1 MKKST
6 FIFITLL
13 CCQSFLF
20 AQQGP
25 PQGPPINRPGN
36 SKMPSIGRIYGKVVD
51 TKTKDAVPF
60 VSVAVYRKDSLVGGC
75 LAGNNGE
82 FNLENLPFGPL
93 NLRIT
98 FVGFKPFQQLIK
110 ITPQTVEQD
119 LGNIKLETEETLL
132 KAVDVVGEK
141 STTQMSI
148 DRKVFNV
155 DKDLTV
161 KGGTATDV
169 MKNIPSV
176 TVDGDGNAQLRQNS
190 VTIYV
195 DGRPTLL
202 TLDQIPA
209 DQIERV
215 EVITN
220 PSAKFE
226 ASTTGGIINIVMK
239 ANTKPGYNGVVAGGI
254 GTNDHYNGMLALNF
268 KQRPIGISINYNY
281 NSFNNPI
288 TGYSNRTQLANG
300 LPLSYYKTATAA
312 SFKNTMQGGMASI
325 DYSIN
330 NRNTITLGQNMF
342 FGNFDNYNDQ
352 DFRSEIGDHTLTSYG
367 TRSTPALNH
376 FEHYTTTAHYKKTFP
391 KKGKELIAD
400 ASYSSTNG
408 YGKSD
413 YETRSYDQSGI
424 LYPDNP
430 ELLRTRTNNTGEMF
444 MFSADYTNPV
454 NDSTKLELG
463 VRSNYRPSVQSM
475 EVSNYNYTTGT
486 YLSDPFLTNH
496 YKIQDLVNA
505 VYINYSARFKGLSYA
520 AGLRFEDS
528 YYKGT
533 LTDRNDSSFLYHY
546 PSKLDNL
553 MNALFPSL
561 FISKKFNDK
570 QEWQMN
576 ISRKIN
582 RPNFRQLMPFIMAID
597 PKNFIMGNPQLTPE
611 FITLA
616 ELNFNQLLAK
626 GNLFFTLF
634 YRNTQKP
641 LTSYNT
647 PYAPNSDVLL
657 NTFINGKQSNTLGMD
672 NTFKHSL
679 LKGLEAT
686 LNMNLLYTIIQANY
700 NNVNTSNKGFNYTT
714 KLNLQY
720 RLPKGFSVQVS
731 GNYESPKIIP
741 QGKTKEFYFA
751 DCGLSKDLYK
761 ILNLT
766 LSVSDIFDTK
776 GRGMLFTTDQYVQ
789 DSWNRRE
796 SRYIKFT
803 ARLRF
808 GKADATLFR
817 KRQPHQQQD
826 DQDGGYF

>member
-1 MKKST
+1 MKKYT
-6 FIFITLL
+6 FLSIT
-13 CCQSFLF
+13 FLILHTF
-20 AQQGP
+20 LIAQQGP
-25 PQGPPINRPGN
+25 PQGQPTGRPAN
-36 SKMPSIGRIYGKVVD
+36 SKMPSIGHIYGKVVD
-51 TKTKDAVPF
+51 AKTKDAVPF
-60 VSVAVYRKDSLVGGC
+60 VSVAIYKRDSLVGGC

-82 FNLENLPFGPL
+82 FNLENLPFGRL
-93 NLRIT
+93 NLKIT
-98 FVGFKPFQQLIK
+98 FIGFKTFQQQLI
-110 ITPQTVEQD
+110 ITPQALEQD

-141 STTQMSI
+141 STTQMGI

-195 DGRPTLL
+195 DGRPTTL

-209 DQIERV
+209 DQIDRV

-239 ANTKPGYNGVVAGGI
+239 TNTKPGYNGVVAGGI
-254 GTNDHYNGMLALNF
+254 GTNDHYNGMVALNF
-268 KQRPIGISINYNY
+268 KQRPIGISVNYNY

-288 TGYSNRTQLANG
+288 TGYSNRTQLLNG
-300 LPLSYYKTATAA
+300 NPLGYYKTTTAS
-312 SFKNTMQGGMASI
+312 SFKNTMQGGSVSI
-325 DYSIN
+325 DYFIN

-342 FGNFDNYNDQ
+342 FGDFDNYNKQ
-352 DFRSEIGDHTLTSYG
+352 DFRSETGDHTLASYG
-367 TRSTPALNH
+367 IRSTPSLNH

-391 KKGKELIAD
+391 KKGEELIAD
-400 ASYSSTNG
+400 ASYNTTNAH
-408 YGKSD
+408 SNSE
-413 YETRSYDQSGI
+413 YETRTYDESGI

-430 ELLRTRTNNTGEMF
+430 ELQNTKSHNISEMY
-444 MFSADYTNPV
+444 MFSADYTNPL

-463 VRSNYRPSVQSM
+463 VRSNYRPSVQSLD
-475 EVSNYNYTTGT
+475 VSQYDYTTGAFIADH
-486 YLSDPFLTNH
+486 YLTNH
-496 YKIQDLVNA
+496 YKIEDFVNA
-505 VYINYSARFKGLSYA
+505 AYINYSARFKGLNYS

-533 LTDRNDSSFLYHY
+533 LTDKQDSSFLYHY
-546 PSKLDNL
+546 PSGPNNV

-561 FISKKFNDK
+561 YISKKFNDK
-570 QEWQMN
+570 QEWQLN
-576 ISRKIN
+576 VSRKIN

-597 PKNFIMGNPQLTPE
+597 PKNYMIGNPQLTPE
-611 FITLA
+611 FITMA

-626 GNLFFTLF
+626 GNLLFSLF
-634 YRNTQKP
+634 YRNTQNP

-647 PYAPNSDVLL
+647 PYAPNSDILL
-657 NTFINGKQSNTLGMD
+657 NTFINGKQSNTVGMD
-672 NTFKHSL
+672 NTFKYTL
-679 LKGLEAT
+679 LKGFDAT
-686 LNMNLLYTIIQANY
+686 FNMNLFYTVIQANY
-700 NNVNTSNKGFNYTT
+700 NNMSVSNKGFNYNT

-720 RLPKGFSVQVS
+720 RLPKGFAVQLS
-731 GNYESPKIIP
+731 GSYESPKVIP
-741 QGKTKEFYFA
+741 QGKSKEFYFA

-761 ILNLT
+761 FLSLT

-776 GRGMLFTTDQYVQ
+776 GRGMLYITDQYTQ
-789 DSWNRRE
+789 DSWGRRE

-803 ARLRF
+803 ARIRF
-808 GKADATLFR
+808 GKADATLFK
-817 KRQPHQQQD
+817 KRQPQQD